1 MPKKA
6 KSEEPS
12 PDAMTMIAR
21 LLALHLVKGM
31 ENDDAAVQLGAV
43 GFDDKSVAEM
53 VGISESTV
61 RGARFR
67 RSKKRSQKTKA
78 R

>member
-6 KSEEPS
+6 KGDDHK
-12 PDAMTMIAR
+12 PDALTMISR
-21 LLALHLVKGM
+21 LLALHFVKGM
-31 ENDDAAVQLGAV
+31 DKVDATVQLGAV
-43 GFDDKSVAEM
+43 GFDDKTVAEM

-67 RSKKRSQKTKA
+67 RSKKRKKTRA

>member
-1 MPKKA
+1 
-6 KSEEPS
+6 
-12 PDAMTMIAR
+12 
-21 LLALHLVKGM
+21 M
-31 ENDDAAVQLGAV
+31 ENNDAAVQLGAV

-61 RGARFR
+61 RGVRFR
-67 RSKKRSQKTKA
+67 RSKKRPKKTKT